1 MKEIQNIETEKET
14 LFDCCKGLG
23 KTILESVE
31 YKRYLDARE
40 IFRRDEQAKLI
51 LREYNMAMN
60 EYNQKTRGGT
70 DLYADYQKLENME
83 KEVKQNE
90 TLKNY
95 FDSQD
100 SLANF
105 YKEINEY
112 ISGKLNFNFASLA
125 KPASSCCS

>member
-1 MKEIQNIETEKET
+1 MNRLQNIETAKEI

-23 KTILESVE
+23 KVIVDSAE

-40 IFRRDEQAKLI
+40 IFRHDDQAKSI
-51 LREYNMAMN
+51 LREYNMALN
-60 EYNQKTRGGT
+60 KYNQKTKSGT
-70 DLYADYQKLENME
+70 DLYADYQKLESME
-83 KEVKQNE
+83 KEVKKNE

-95 FDSQD
+95 FDSQE
-100 SLANF
+100 SLTNL